1 MSVRKGLCDLC
12 GQSFTK
18 LTDHIRDLHGDSCS
32 SCDLCSKVF
41 KSVKL
46 RSDHLRSVHGES
58 VPCDICEKTFKSKTY
73 LKCHQILFHGVSKD
87 FICNNCENT
96 FSN

>member
-46 RSDHLRSVHGES
+46 RSDNLRSVFS
-58 VPCDICEKTFKSKTY
+58 RSKY
-73 LKCHQILFHGVSKD
+73 FVKDVSSPYHKKKLKMGLNHYNSYNV
-87 FICNNCENT
+87 
-96 FSN
+96 